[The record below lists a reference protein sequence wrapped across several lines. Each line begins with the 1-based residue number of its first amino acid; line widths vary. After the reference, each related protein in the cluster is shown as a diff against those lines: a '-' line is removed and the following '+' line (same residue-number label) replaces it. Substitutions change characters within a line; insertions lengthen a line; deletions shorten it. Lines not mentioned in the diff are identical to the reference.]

1 MDQKPK
7 AKAAWQRS
15 YEVVSY
21 ILWSNGNLF
30 VIFSESFRMV
40 CTLASGFRVN
50 QRQQKQSA

>member
-1 MDQKPK
+1 MDQKAK

-21 ILWSNGNLF
+21 ILGSNGNFF
-30 VIFSESFRMV
+30 VIFLESFRMV
-40 CTLASGFRVN
+40 CTLAAGLRVN